1 MELKDTI
8 MLMQSDDYA
17 ERFIAEYLQL
27 RIRKERLEVLI
38 TKYKRNELPFTPDCS
53 IAMLKA
59 QLAIMTGYMNILE
72 SRARI
77 EKINLYNFVKTGTI
91 TIDEIE
97 HCVDG
102 EWEFK

>member
-8 MLMQSDDYA
+8 TLMQSNDYT

-27 RIRKERLEVLI
+27 RIRKEKLEVFI
-38 TKYKRNELPFTPDCS
+38 TKYKRNELSFTPDCS
-53 IAMLKA
+53 VAILEA
-59 QLAIMTGYMNILE
+59 QLAIMIGYMNILE
-72 SRARI
+72 NRARI
-77 EKINLYNFVKTGTI
+77 EKINLYDFVKTGTM

>member
-8 MLMQSDDYA
+8 TLMQSDDYS

-27 RIRKERLEVLI
+27 RIRKEKLEAFI
-38 TKYKRNELPFTPDCS
+38 TKYKRNELPFTSDCS
-53 IAMLKA
+53 IAMLEA
-59 QLAIMTGYMNILE
+59 QLAIMIGYMNILE
-72 SRARI
+72 NRARI

-91 TIDEIE
+91 TINEIE